1 MPDQREMIAVTK
13 ALREINSPCKKG
25 FCIVELGAHT
35 GEDEGWLRTAAP
47 CQDSDIHYVMV
58 EPDPRN
64 CNAILNRSWSGQMR
78 PINRTRRLVI
88 GAVSD
93 KDGEALFHMSENP
106 RDNNHASGSLLDPT
120 GHKTGMPWITFERQ
134 TWVQTFRLD
143 TLFDREYLTKIDLLW
158 TDIQGSEREMIAGGH
173 EALSHT
179 RFLFMETETVEL
191 YKGQALRA
199 ELVNMMRDLKFGVVE
214 QFEFNMLFKNTAF
227 TERGPR

>member
-1 MPDQREMIAVTK
+1 MPDQNEIA
-13 ALREINSPCKKG
+13 ALYRAMRTIERPCANG

-35 GEDEGWLRTAAP
+35 GEDEALLRSVAP

-64 CNAILNRSWSGQMR
+64 CNAILNRPPR

-88 GAVSD
+88 GAVSN

-106 RDNNHASGSLLDPT
+106 RDGNHASGSLLEPT

-134 TWVQTFRLD
+134 TWVETVRLD
-143 TLFDREYLTKIDLLW
+143 TLFDREYLTKIDMLW

-173 EALSHT
+173 KALSHT
-179 RFLFMETETVEL
+179 RFVFMETEKVEL
-191 YKGQALRA
+191 YKGQALKA
-199 ELVNMMRDLKFGVVE
+199 ELVELMLDRGFAAVDE
-214 QFEFNMLFKNTAF
+214 FEFNMLFKNTRF